1 MHGEGT
7 LTCADGTA
15 GSGLRSGGDFMEN
28 DNEPDH
34 EAEEIRN
41 EVKKE
46 SDAGSRPQK
55 ANDPEEKGLV
65 SAGGVSQN

>member
-7 LTCADGTA
+7 LTRADGTA
-15 GSGLRSGGDFMEN
+15 GSGLWNGWDFMEN
-28 DNEPDH
+28 GDEPDH

-55 ANDPEEKGLV
+55 ADDPEEKDLV